1 MCAWTCVHAQ
11 EIGAYALAG
20 LAVMVLLSATTGML
34 MGRIQVLTHART
46 HARTHA
52 MLVSR
57 PLRPDLVPV
66 GVESMLRWGRGEEE
80 GGQEWAYTSRS
91 ESLESPLYCY
101 VSSCGGP

>member
-34 MGRIQVLTHART
+34 MGRIQVRT

-66 GVESMLRWGRGEEE
+66 GVESMLRWGWGGEEE
-80 GGQEWAYTSRS
+80 SSQEGVH
-91 ESLESPLYCY
+91 ESK
-101 VSSCGGP
+101 